1 MLVRDDVTSIS
12 HVIIMLYIDAEK
24 GRYFFLFLG
33 FRYLSGACPTRRIP
47 SALPQPRTP
56 LRRVYIMI

>member
-24 GRYFFLFLG
+24 GWYFLFLG

-47 SALPQPRTP
+47 SAMPQPRTP